1 MIVDVPAAIGAVV
14 RAVEDREHAG
24 QPARVVLASRS
35 YDTDIADLW
44 DALTNG
50 DRIPR
55 WFLPISGDLR
65 LGGSYQLQGNAGG
78 TIDACEPPRYL
89 ALTWAYGGKA
99 SWVHVRLTPE
109 SEERTRLELE
119 HIAHLADIADFWD
132 QYGAGAT
139 GVGWDLALMGLGL
152 HVATG
157 AANDHKEAEAWTM
170 SEEGRRFIDASSA
183 DWCRASIAAGLDEA
197 GARAA
202 ADRTSGFYKGEAPSG

>member
-1 MIVDVPAAIGAVV
+1 MFATYIRTTPAK
-14 RAVEDREHAG
+14 
-24 QPARVVLASRS
+24 
-35 YDTDIADLW
+35 LW

-65 LGGSYQLQGNAGG
+65 LGGSYQLQGYAGG
-78 TIDACEPPRYL
+78 TIDACEPRRYL
-89 ALTWAYGGKA
+89 ALTWAYGGKE
-99 SWVHVRLTPE
+99 SWVQVRLIPE
-109 SEERTRLELE
+109 PEERTRLELE
-119 HIAHLADIADFWD
+119 HVAHLADIAEFWD

-152 HVATG
+152 HIATG
-157 AANDHKEAEAWTM
+157 AANDHRAAEAWTM